1 QDPQQVARSGQVS
14 LAQNGHVSF
23 ASINATTLNA
33 FYVKYQL
40 ITSLINYGL
49 MYLSCRDSNEQ
60 CPSTLPDRD
69 ALWSWRC
76 CGAFY
81 PVRVYRHS
89 TVYYLIGSKPMH

>member
-1 QDPQQVARSGQVS
+1 MPEKVTS
-14 LAQNGHVSF
+14 LNGLKVTSEYWGY
-23 ASINATTLNA
+23 SIGALNT

-69 ALWSWRC
+69 VLWSWRC

-89 TVYYLIGSKPMH
+89 TDPTSLLLFNRI

>member
-1 QDPQQVARSGQVS
+1 MPEKVTS
-14 LAQNGHVSF
+14 LNGLKVTSEYWGY
-23 ASINATTLNA
+23 SIGALNT